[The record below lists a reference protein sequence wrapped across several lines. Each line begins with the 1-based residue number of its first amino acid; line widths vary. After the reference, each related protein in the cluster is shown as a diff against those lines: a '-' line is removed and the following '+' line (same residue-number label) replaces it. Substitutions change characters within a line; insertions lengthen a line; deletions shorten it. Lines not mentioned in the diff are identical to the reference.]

1 MNKRISVGTPLPYPP
16 SHKTLVG
23 GLVKDVSCACVIY
36 RFVVDIIL
44 QFGTWFIQE
53 LGGGGIKC
61 LQLKRVLIISSGY
74 RLMGE

>member
-1 MNKRISVGTPLPYPP
+1 MNKRISVGTPLPSTPA
-16 SHKTLVG
+16 HKTLVG
-23 GLVKDVSCACVIY
+23 GLVKDVSSACVIY

-61 LQLKRVLIISSGY
+61 LQLKRVLINSSGY
-74 RLMGE
+74 HLMGE